1 MKWVIQENSNFDRI
15 PGSNMNFFLNTTR
28 SMSHTVSD
36 SWIFMQEKNRLN
48 VIFAI
53 MPQRVVE
60 IYGLI
65 KEFIL
70 AKNRIN
76 VNSVIRHLQPN
87 TN

>member
-1 MKWVIQENSNFDRI
+1 
-15 PGSNMNFFLNTTR
+15 
-28 SMSHTVSD
+28 
-36 SWIFMQEKNRLN
+36 MQEKNHLN

-76 VNSVIRHLQPN
+76 VNSVIRHLQQN